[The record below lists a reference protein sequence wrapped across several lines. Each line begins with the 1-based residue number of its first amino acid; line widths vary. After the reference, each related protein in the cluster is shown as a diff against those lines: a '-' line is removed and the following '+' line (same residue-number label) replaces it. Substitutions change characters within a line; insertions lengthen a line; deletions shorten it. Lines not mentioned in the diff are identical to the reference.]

1 MFTEGKVTEIFFMAD
16 EFCKVFNRMMEKYTI
31 EDQSRPSKRKYH
43 RDSTMSDAEV
53 MVIMIL
59 FHNSGYLCLK
69 HFYNDY
75 VRVHL
80 RHLFPR
86 LVSYNRFVELEQ
98 KVIIPFVIF
107 IKKVLL
113 GKCTGISFVDSTPLR
128 VFRNQRIHIHNL
140 F

>member
-1 MFTEGKVTEIFFMAD
+1 MFTESKVTEIFFMAD
-16 EFCKVFNRMMEKYTI
+16 EFCKVFNRMMEKYAI

-59 FHNSGYLCLK
+59 FHNSVYRCLK

-86 LVSYNRFVELEQ
+86 LVSYNRLMEW
-98 KVIIPFVIF
+98 
-107 IKKVLL
+107 
-113 GKCTGISFVDSTPLR
+113 
-128 VFRNQRIHIHNL
+128 
-140 F
+140 